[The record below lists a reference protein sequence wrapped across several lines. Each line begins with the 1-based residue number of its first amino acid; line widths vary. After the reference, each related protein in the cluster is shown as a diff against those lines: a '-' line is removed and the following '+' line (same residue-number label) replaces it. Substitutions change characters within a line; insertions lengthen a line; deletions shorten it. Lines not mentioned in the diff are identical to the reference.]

1 MLRRLALPAGPLLA
15 FALYFLAD
23 AQGSSHAL
31 AVTLGMTG
39 WCALWWVLEPV
50 RAPVTAPGRENWK
63 DVVPHTP
70 GRLILSA
77 MAVVEFTHQN
87 RQLTIQQDKL
97 LQQRDAL
104 EMEWRNLLVEQRALS
119 EHSRVEELAQQQ
131 LQMVRPTGQQDIV
144 VDEP

>member
-1 MLRRLALPAGPLLA
+1 MSSIKLNKLIMQDIGHHKLLM
-15 FALYFLAD
+15 
-23 AQGSSHAL
+23 
-31 AVTLGMTG
+31 V
-39 WCALWWVLEPV
+39 VLV
-50 RAPVTAPGRENWK
+50 L
-63 DVVPHTP
+63 
-70 GRLILSA
+70 LILSA

-131 LQMVRPTGQQDIV
+131 LQMVRPMGQQDIV
-144 VDEP
+144 VNEP

>member
-1 MLRRLALPAGPLLA
+1 MSSIKLNKLILQ
-15 FALYFLAD
+15 D
-23 AQGSSHAL
+23 IGSHK
-31 AVTLGMTG
+31 
-39 WCALWWVLEPV
+39 VLM
-50 RAPVTAPGRENWK
+50 
-63 DVVPHTP
+63 VVLVM
-70 GRLILSA
+70 LILSA

-97 LQQRDAL
+97 FQQRDAL

-119 EHSRVEELAQQQ
+119 EHSRVEEIAQLQ